1 MTSHDTTD
9 RETLSALFDG
19 ELQGDARRFAARR
32 LAHDTGWQ
40 DDCGR
45 WQLMGD
51 VMRRQ
56 APIAAPLDFAAR
68 VERAVAAEA
77 AVAVAPVAAPADMP
91 LPGKA
96 PVRRPVRLWA
106 GGALAASLALLAVFA
121 TRAPQVVTGAPAQ
134 IASSPVEPAPALAA
148 PAGAANVAPEARG
161 SQSDA
166 AAVPVRSASVQRV
179 AATEAVRPAASRV
192 VRRTTRAVETAPAVV
207 MPQRAAGAVL
217 AAATF
222 AAPDAT
228 NPFHVPA
235 ADPLASRPWPR
246 AAIPAGGA
254 LTASYGTQI
263 ESRGDSPSFYPFEPR
278 AHADAAV
285 RAESP

>member
-56 APIAAPLDFAAR
+56 APIAAPADFAAR

-77 AVAVAPVAAPADMP
+77 AVAPLGVQPAVP
-91 LPGKA
+91 LPAAGSM
-96 PVRRPVRLWA
+96 RRPVRLWA

-121 TRAPQVVTGAPAQ
+121 TRSPEDVTSPPTAVASTPAERVPTL
-134 IASSPVEPAPALAA
+134 AVPAVAAAAGVEALAS
-148 PAGAANVAPEARG
+148 R
-161 SQSDA
+161 SDA
-166 AAVPVRSASVQRV
+166 APTPASPVAVQRV
-179 AATEAVRPAASRV
+179 AAAEPMRQPPSRV
-192 VRRTTRAVETAPAVV
+192 ARRTGRAVEAAPAVV

-222 AAPDAT
+222 TAPDAT

-246 AAIPAGGA
+246 AAVSAGGA
-254 LTASYGTQI
+254 LTASYGTQV